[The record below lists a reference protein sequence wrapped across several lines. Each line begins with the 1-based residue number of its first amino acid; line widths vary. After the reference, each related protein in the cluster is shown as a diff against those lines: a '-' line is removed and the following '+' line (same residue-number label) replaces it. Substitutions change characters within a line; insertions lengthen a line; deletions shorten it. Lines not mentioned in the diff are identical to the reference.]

1 MWFLV
6 IPLASVMILVLI
18 GFTYESLAAAAAWR
32 NYPPPGERVDVGGY
46 HLHIHVEGVAN
57 GSPTV
62 ILDHGGTGLSAQWGW
77 VMPQLAQQA
86 RVAAYDRPGMGW
98 SDAPFEQIDAVHV
111 ARDLRTALDTLGIQ
125 GPYLMVGHSMGALTV
140 RVFTQLYPDDVVGLV
155 LIDPRDVT
163 WEGVYDVDPQF
174 SPAAAWAAGAAG
186 RVGLGRL
193 IGRFSPDLDG
203 LPDEQRQQAKA
214 IAYSHHHIGSA
225 GIEANI
231 GDSAAAWLR
240 QNEQL
245 PDIPLLVL
253 SAADSG
259 GGFDQQQRSAFTRL
273 HARLAERAPQG
284 EHHTLTNANHLTIV
298 THEEPARQVAAA
310 IRSMMG
316 E

>member
-6 IPLASVMILVLI
+6 IPLVGVLILVLI
-18 GFTYESLAAAAAWR
+18 GLTYESLAAAAAWR

-46 HLHIHVEGVAN
+46 RLHVQVQGEVN
-57 GSPTV
+57 GMPTV

-77 VMPQLAQQA
+77 VMPQLAQQV
-86 RVAAYDRPGMGW
+86 RVVAFDRPGMGW
-98 SDAPFEQIDAVHV
+98 SDAPTEQIDAVQV
-111 ARDLRTALDTLGIQ
+111 AHDLRTALNSLGIQ

-140 RVFTQLYPDDVVGLV
+140 RVFAQLYPDEMVGLV
-155 LIDPRDVT
+155 LVDPRDVT
-163 WEGVYDVDPQF
+163 WEGVYEMDPQF

-193 IGRFSPDLDG
+193 IGRFSSDLAG
-203 LPDEQRQQAKA
+203 LPSEQRQQAEA

-225 GIEANI
+225 GIEAYL
-231 GDSAAAWLR
+231 GDSAAAWLQ

-245 PDIPLLVL
+245 PDIPLMVL
-253 SAADSG
+253 SAADAG

-284 EHHTLTNANHLTIV
+284 EHHSIPNTDHITIV
-298 THEEPARQVAAA
+298 THEGPAREVSEA
-310 IRSMMG
+310 IRSIMR